1 MSKVTV
7 CRGCCCGTA
16 EKHPD
21 VDHDG
26 QLDRLRAAVGAG
38 RVQVADCLDSCDYS
52 NVVVVRPAKAAREAG
67 ARPVRL
73 GEILTDELV
82 EHVVGWVMAG
92 GPGRA
97 EMPDA
102 LTDSV
107 LDRPAEDAASA

>member
-16 EKHPD
+16 GKHPG

-26 QLDRLRAAVGAG
+26 QLDRLRSAIGPD

-73 GEILTDELV
+73 GGILTDEAV
-82 EHVVGWVMAG
+82 ESVVEWVLSG

-97 EMPDA
+97 ALPDA